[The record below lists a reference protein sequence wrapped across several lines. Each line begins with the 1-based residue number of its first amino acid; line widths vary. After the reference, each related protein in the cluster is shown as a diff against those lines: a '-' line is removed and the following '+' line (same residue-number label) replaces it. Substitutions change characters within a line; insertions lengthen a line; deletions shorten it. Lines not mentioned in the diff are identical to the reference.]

1 MVLLALNNVTKVITI
16 IVTYLQGLNT
26 LLNQQKVKLKGLI
39 QFLVDLYKVQGPHN
53 IKTLTMAYNIL
64 NLVICES
71 RYIALTS
78 MEAFIQN
85 QSTFVMRLMA
95 LLYVDEAKIVVCNM
109 VVLFA
114 RLLNGIASIVI

>member
-53 IKTLTMAYNIL
+53 IKTLTMAYIL